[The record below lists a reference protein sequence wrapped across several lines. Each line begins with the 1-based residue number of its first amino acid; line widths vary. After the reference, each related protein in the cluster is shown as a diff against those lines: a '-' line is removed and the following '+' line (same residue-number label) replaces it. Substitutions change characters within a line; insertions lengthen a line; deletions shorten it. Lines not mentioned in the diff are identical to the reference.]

1 MLNAAHSSSRSHS
14 HCFRD
19 ILHMPVLLRP
29 CLGKLSITHN
39 SAWSLF
45 WSSVGGKPYPVSLR
59 VLSFEQNYQRLDEE
73 YTRPGAQTFA
83 HHPLMKKQK
92 QCRISHE
99 VSVFPS

>member
-39 SAWSLF
+39 SAWSPLPDMREETRSYPLQVGIVPWEPFLQYLF
-45 WSSVGGKPYPVSLR
+45 
-59 VLSFEQNYQRLDEE
+59 
-73 YTRPGAQTFA
+73 FA
-83 HHPLMKKQK
+83 DRMQ
-92 QCRISHE
+92 
-99 VSVFPS
+99 